1 MQMPVIID
9 IILAVVLIVFTVFG
23 WRRGAFK
30 SIIGIVIVIAALLG
44 AGFVAEQG
52 APVAAR
58 AITPMIAERVEARI
72 DAQMEQYLPSPDVE
86 EEAASSLFSGMGL
99 YRKTAENMAGSV
111 AEQVRETGQSLVEAA
126 VESMVLSVARAVL
139 FLLTFLGLLVILK
152 IAAGVLGLLTAVP
165 GLHLMNAACGG
176 LFGLLQGCLALF
188 AVIWAIQ
195 FFGNGIPEEVVA
207 QTILFRFFTTLN
219 PLAMV
224 FSL

>member
-72 DAQMEQYLPSPDVE
+72 DAQMEQYLPSSGAE

-99 YRKTAENMAGSV
+99 YRKTAENLAGSV

-126 VESMVLSVARAVL
+126 VESMVLSVARA
-139 FLLTFLGLLVILK
+139 LLVILK

-176 LFGLLQGCLALF
+176 LFGLLQGCIALF